1 MIDEVKN
8 DVKFY
13 ECGEKMDI
21 ISAKVLSNVMLV
33 IFQSDNVGNGRGF
46 NLTYQV
52 TGEIIAPSREN
63 LRGFRQG
70 TTQTW
75 LYRCDVTGMV
85 DGRCY
90 FSDI

>member
-52 TGEIIAPSREN
+52 TGEIIAASREN
-63 LRGFRQG
+63 LTEVSDQVRHKAGC
-70 TTQTW
+70 TATE
-75 LYRCDVTGMV
+75 
-85 DGRCY
+85 DGLRLMK
-90 FSDI
+90 